1 MSRESNADLAY
12 HEAQVG
18 GARIRGNNWLVNVVG
33 SYGFDQG
40 TLKGLRVGGSA
51 RWRDAPTIGYPEVAG
66 TFVVK
71 NPFKGAESLVTDA
84 FASYAWKNKLLGKTT
99 NWLVS
104 LRVRNLLN
112 HDETFP
118 NSAVDNGTGTP
129 HYLQRIYVQPRT
141 YEFTASMK
149 F

>member
-1 MSRESNADLAY
+1 LVFLAAPPGCPWPPPFGRFLRQALRLLSS
-12 HEAQVG
+12 EATKQLPVNQVVCVHSFE
-18 GARIRGNNWLVNVVG
+18 AP
-33 SYGFDQG
+33 S
-40 TLKGLRVGGSA
+40 
-51 RWRDAPTIGYPEVAG
+51 APTIGYPEVAG